1 MKIKE
6 KENKKKMETIQTYS
20 LKIGEYDVELETGR
34 LAKSAGGAV
43 TLKVGDNVLLV
54 TATGSEEPRPG
65 IDFFP
70 LLIDY
75 EEKLSSIGKIPGSF
89 LRKEGRPS
97 DKAIL
102 ISRLIDRPIR
112 PLFPKGYRNDV
123 QVVATALSSDQQVQ
137 PDTFAIFGASVALGL
152 SGLPFEG
159 PIGAARVSIVEGD
172 LTINP
177 TYDQANESDLDIVV
191 AGTED
196 SVIMVEAGCKFVSE
210 ETILTA
216 VEFAMEEIKKQVE
229 AQKEFFKQCGITQKE
244 FVAPYDTSEI
254 KKLVLEVCND
264 KVHKA
269 YHQFDRDVRKQLIS
283 EAKQALKEKIDA
295 LEESHSVKKL
305 LEESGLDFVGEEFKA
320 LEKQIMRDMI
330 VNEGVRADG
339 RKYNEVRPITCETG
353 LLPRVHGS
361 AVFTRGSTQ
370 VLSCATLAGPGLA
383 QELEGVDPQ
392 TEKRYMH
399 NYAFPAY
406 SVGEVRPLR
415 GPGRREIGHGALA
428 ERAILPA
435 LPPKEEFVYAIRVN
449 SDVLESNGSTS
460 MASTCASCLS
470 LMDAG
475 VPLKTVIAGV
485 AMGLVKEGDKTA
497 VLTDIQGIEDFLGD
511 MDFKVTG
518 DREGITALQMDIK
531 IKGLDLKT
539 LTEAI
544 NEAKEGRL
552 FILDKMIETLP
563 EPRKELSKYAPRLE
577 TLKIDPDT
585 IGGLIGP
592 GGKTIKGI
600 IEQTGATIDIEDDG
614 TVHVGCSE
622 GEGMKK
628 AIQMIRQLTLKLEP
642 GMILP
647 GVVVRTLPIGAFV
660 EVAPGKDGLVHISKL
675 APRRVQSVDE
685 VVNLG
690 DKVVVKVIGIDEKG
704 RVNLSLKD
712 VTEQEK
718 EAALA
723 GSL

>member
-1 MKIKE
+1 
-6 KENKKKMETIQTYS
+6 METIQRYK
-20 LKIGEYDVELETGR
+20 LQIGEHNVEIETGK
-34 LAKSAGGAV
+34 LAKSASGSV
-43 TLKVGDNVLLV
+43 TLKCGDNVLLIS
-54 TATGSEEPRPG
+54 ATGSEKPREG

-123 QVVATALSSDQQVQ
+123 QIVATTLSSDQELQ

-159 PIGAARVSIVEGD
+159 PIGAVRISELEGD
-172 LTINP
+172 FIVNP
-177 TYDQANESDLDIVV
+177 SYEQAEQSILDIVV
-191 AGTED
+191 SGTED
-196 SVIMVEAGCKFVSE
+196 SVIMVEAGCKFVPE
-210 ETILTA
+210 EKIMEA
-216 VEFAMEEIKKQVE
+216 VEVAMEEIKKQVQ
-229 AQKEFFKQCGITQKE
+229 AQKEFFLQCGVEKNE
-244 FVAPYDTSEI
+244 FVAPYDTTEI
-254 KKLVLEVCND
+254 KKLVEEVCRE
-264 KVHKA
+264 KVYQA
-269 YHQFDRDVRKQLIS
+269 YHQFDRDVRKEILNSAKEDLQEKVKS
-283 EAKQALKEKIDA
+283 FEADHSIRKILD
-295 LEESHSVKKL
+295 
-305 LEESGLDFVGEEFKA
+305 ESGLDFVGDEFKS

-330 VNEGVRADG
+330 INEGVRADG
-339 RKYNEVRPITCETG
+339 RKYNEVRPISCETG

-370 VLSCATLAGPGLA
+370 VLSSATLAGPGLA

-392 TEKRYMH
+392 TKKRYMH
-399 NYAFPAY
+399 NYAFPAF

-475 VPLKTVIAGV
+475 VPMKTVIAGV

-518 DREGITALQMDIK
+518 DRDGITALQMDIK
-531 IKGLDLKT
+531 IKGLDLLILKQ
-539 LTEAI
+539 AI

-552 FILDKMIETLP
+552 FILDKMLETLP
-563 EPRKELSKYAPRLE
+563 EPRKELSKYAPRIE
-577 TLKIDPDT
+577 TLHVDPDT

-592 GGKTIKGI
+592 GGKTIRGI
-600 IEQTGATIDIEDDG
+600 IEETGTTIDIEDDG
-614 TVHVGCSE
+614 TVNIACSE
-622 GEGMKK
+622 GEGMNR
-628 AIQMIRQLTLKLEP
+628 AIQIIKQLTLKLEP

-647 GVVVRTLPIGAFV
+647 GRVVRTLPIGAFV

-675 APRRVQSVDE
+675 APRRVNTVEE
-685 VVNLG
+685 VVNIG
-690 DKVVVKVIGIDEKG
+690 DDVVVKVIGIDEKG
-704 RVNLSLKD
+704 RVNLSIKD
-712 VTEQEK
+712 VTEEEK
-718 EAALA
+718 ASAL
-723 GSL
+723 SVN

>member
-1 MKIKE
+1 
-6 KENKKKMETIQTYS
+6 MESIQRYS
-20 LKIGEYDVELETGR
+20 LKIGEHEVELETGR
-34 LAKSAGGAV
+34 VARSANGSV
-43 TLKVGDNVLLV
+43 TVRCGDNVLLV
-54 TATGSEEPRPG
+54 TATGSENPRPG

-70 LLIDY
+70 LLVDY

-102 ISRLIDRPIR
+102 ICRLMDRPIR

-123 QVVATALSSDQQVQ
+123 QIVASNLSADQQLQ

-159 PIGAARVSIVEGD
+159 PIGAARVSELDGQFV
-172 LTINP
+172 INP
-177 TYDQANESDLDIVV
+177 TYEQADASDLDIVV
-191 AGTED
+191 SGTED

-210 ETILTA
+210 EKIVAA
-216 VEFAMEEIKKQVE
+216 VEFAMEEIKKQVQ
-229 AQKEFFKQCGITQKE
+229 AQKEFFAQCGVEKQEYID
-244 FVAPYDTSEI
+244 PYDTSEI
-254 KKLVLEVCND
+254 KALVAEVC
-264 KVHKA
+264 KEKIHEA
-269 YHQFDRDVRKQLIS
+269 YHQFDRDTRKEILNT
-283 EAKQALKEKIDA
+283 AKEELKEKIDE
-295 LEESHSVKKL
+295 LEEDHVIKKIL
-305 LEESGLDFVGEEFKA
+305 KESGLDFVGEEFKS

-330 VNEGVRADG
+330 INEGVRADG
-339 RKYNEVRPITCETG
+339 RKYDEVRPITCEVSF
-353 LLPRVHGS
+353 LPRVHGS
-361 AVFTRGSTQ
+361 AIFTRGSTQ
-370 VLSCATLAGPGLA
+370 VLSSATLAGPGLA

-399 NYAFPAY
+399 NYAFPAF
-406 SVGEVRPLR
+406 SVGEVRPMR

-435 LPPKEEFVYAIRVN
+435 LPSKEDFVYAIRVN

-460 MASTCASCLS
+460 MASTCASCLA

-475 VPLKTVIAGV
+475 VPMKTVIGGV

-518 DREGITALQMDIK
+518 DREGVTALQMDIK
-531 IKGLDLKT
+531 IKGLDLDILKQ
-539 LTEAI
+539 AI
-544 NEAKEGRL
+544 AEAKEGRL
-552 FILDKMIETLP
+552 HIINKMIEAMP

-600 IEQTGATIDIEDDG
+600 IEATGATIDIEDDG
-614 TVHVGCSE
+614 TVHVGCNE
-622 GEGMKK
+622 GEGMEK
-628 AIQMIRQLTLKLEP
+628 AKQMIRQLTLKLEA

-647 GVVVRTLPIGAFV
+647 GKVVRTLPIGAFV

-675 APRRVQSVDE
+675 APRRVNTVDE
-685 VVNLG
+685 VVNVG
-690 DKVVVKVIGIDEKG
+690 DNVVVKVLGIDEKG
-704 RVNLSLKD
+704 RVNLSIKD

-723 GSL
+723 GTL

>member
-1 MKIKE
+1 
-6 KENKKKMETIQTYS
+6 MESIERYS
-20 LKIGEYDVELETGR
+20 LKIGEHEVELETGR
-34 LAKSAGGAV
+34 LARSASGAV
-43 TLKVGDNVLLV
+43 TVRCGDNVLLIS
-54 TATGSEEPRPG
+54 ATGSEKPRPG

-70 LLIDY
+70 LLVDY

-123 QVVATALSSDQQVQ
+123 QIVATTLSSDQQLQ

-159 PIGAARVSIVEGD
+159 PIGAARVSEIDGQFV
-172 LTINP
+172 INP
-177 TYDQANESDLDIVV
+177 TYDQAQASDLDIVV

-210 ETILTA
+210 DKILSA
-216 VEFAMEEIKKQVE
+216 VETAMEEIKKQVQ
-229 AQKEFFKQCGITQKE
+229 AQKEFFAQCGVQKQE
-244 FVAPYDTSEI
+244 YVDPYDTSEI
-254 KKLVLEVCND
+254 KTLAAEACKD
-264 KVHKA
+264 KIHEA
-269 YHQFDRDVRKQLIS
+269 YHQFDRDTRKEILNS
-283 EAKQALKEKIDA
+283 AKEDLQTKIDA
-295 LEESHSVKKL
+295 LDDEHAIKKM
-305 LEESGLDFVGEEFKA
+305 LEDSGLDLVGEEFKS

-330 VNEGVRADG
+330 INEGVRADG
-339 RKYNEVRPITCETG
+339 RKYDEIRPITCEVSF
-353 LLPRVHGS
+353 LPRVHGS
-361 AVFTRGSTQ
+361 AIFTRGNTQ
-370 VLSCATLAGPGLA
+370 VLSSATLAGPGLA

-399 NYAFPAY
+399 NYAFPGF
-406 SVGEVRPLR
+406 SVGEVRPIR
-415 GPGRREIGHGALA
+415 GAGRREIGHGALA

-435 LPPKEEFVYAIRVN
+435 LPSKEEFVYAIRVN

-460 MASTCASCLS
+460 MASTCASCLA

-475 VPLKTVIAGV
+475 VPLRTVIAGV

-518 DREGITALQMDIK
+518 DREGITALQMDMK
-531 IKGLDLKT
+531 IKGIDLSV
-539 LTEAI
+539 LRQAI
-544 NEAKEGRL
+544 NDAKEGRL
-552 FILDKMIETLP
+552 FILDKMIATIA
-563 EPRKELSKYAPRLE
+563 EPREELSEYAPRLE

-592 GGKTIKGI
+592 GGKTIKAI
-600 IEQTGATIDIEDDG
+600 IEETGATIDIEDDG
-614 TVHVGCSE
+614 TVHVGCNE
-622 GEGMKK
+622 PEGMKK
-628 AIQMIRQLTLKLEP
+628 AKQRIKQLTLKLEP

-647 GVVVRTLPIGAFV
+647 GKVVRTLPIGAFV

-675 APRRVQSVDE
+675 APRRVNSVDE
-685 VVNLG
+685 VVNIG
-690 DKVVVKVIGIDEKG
+690 DKVVVKVIGIDDKG
-704 RVNLSLKD
+704 RVNLSIKD
-712 VTEQEK
+712 VTQDEK
-718 EAALA
+718 ETALA